1 MKVSQMYAP
10 TLREVP
16 AEAEVVSHQLMLR
29 AGFIRKAAGGVYS
42 YLPLAWRVLKKI
54 ENIVREEMDDAGAQE
69 LLMPIVQPA
78 EIWQES
84 GRWDVYGQEMFK
96 LMDRHERPFCLGP
109 THEEMVTTLIRQDVR
124 SYRQLPLNVYQIQN
138 KYRDEKRPRFGLLR
152 GREFIM
158 KDAYSFDKDEAGLEV
173 SYKKMY
179 DAYNNVF
186 TRCGLNF
193 RPVEADSGAIGGS
206 GSHEFT
212 VIAGSGENEIVF
224 CSKCDY
230 AANVEKAEL
239 KPIEA
244 ADEEVKEKEK
254 VVTPD
259 CKTIADV
266 CAYLKLPVD
275 HSVKAVAYNSNKGL
289 ILCFVRGDHEVN
301 EIKIVNTCGVLEDSL
316 EMASEEQLAAAGTI
330 GGYMGPVGIDL
341 KKATVVVDST
351 VMNMHNICCGAN
363 EEGYHF
369 VNVEPKRDFN
379 VTYVADIRMIQ
390 EGDPCPHC
398 GAPVVKARGIEVGQ
412 VFKLYTKYSDAL
424 HATFLDEEG
433 KERPMVMGCYGIGV
447 SRTMAAAI
455 EQNHDENGII
465 WPVAIAPY
473 EVLVVPMNAKDKES
487 WDKAEEIY
495 QQLKRAGVEVVIDDR
510 NERPGV
516 KFKDADL
523 IGYPLRVVV
532 GPKTLSSG
540 QLEVK
545 IRKNGEIKYLPLE
558 GDYVEEIK
566 NILAELM
573 AK

>member
-1 MKVSQMYAP
+1 MRVSKLYAP

-29 AGFIRKAAGGVYS
+29 AGFMRKAAGGIYT

-54 ENIVREEMDDAGAQE
+54 ERIVREEMDAKGSQE

-84 GRWDVYGQEMFK
+84 GRWDVYGAEMFR
-96 LMDRHERPFCLGP
+96 LQDRHNRCFCLGP
-109 THEEMVTTLIRQDVR
+109 THEEMVTTLIRGDVR
-124 SYRQLPLNVYQIQN
+124 SYRQLPLSVYQIQN
-138 KYRDEKRPRFGLLR
+138 KYRDERRPRFGLMR

-158 KDAYSFDKDEAGLEV
+158 KDAYSFDRDEAGLDK
-173 SYKKMY
+173 SYQDMY
-179 DAYNNVF
+179 DAYTNIF

-206 GSHEFT
+206 GSHEFM
-212 VIAGSGENEIVF
+212 VIADSGEAEIVF
-224 CSKCDY
+224 CTSCDY

-239 KPIEA
+239 FPLEA
-244 ADEEVKEKEK
+244 QEEAMLTKEE

-275 HSVKAVAYNSNKGL
+275 HSVKAVAYNSEKGL

-301 EIKIVNTCGVLEDSL
+301 EIKVINTCGVIDL
-316 EMASEEQLAAAGTI
+316 EMATEEQLAAAGTV
-330 GGYMGPVGIDL
+330 GGYMGPVGIEN
-341 KKATVVVDST
+341 KKVIVVVDAT
-351 VMNMHNICCGAN
+351 VMKMHNVCCGAN
-363 EEGYHF
+363 KEGYHF
-369 VNVEPKRDFN
+369 INVNPGRDFTP
-379 VTYVADIRMIQ
+379 TYVADIRLIQ

-398 GAPVVKARGIEVGQ
+398 GGEVSKARGIEVGQ
-412 VFKLYTKYSDAL
+412 VFKLFTKYSSAL
-424 HATFLDEEG
+424 KATYLDENG
-433 KERPMVMGCYGIGV
+433 KEQPMVMGCYGVGV

-455 EQNHDENGII
+455 EQNYDDNGII
-465 WPVAIAPY
+465 WPIEIAPY
-473 EVLVVPMNAKDKES
+473 HVLIVPVNTKDEAS
-487 WDKAEEIY
+487 AAKAEEIY
-495 QQLKRAGVEVVIDDR
+495 MQLKKVGLETVIDDR

-532 GPKTLSSG
+532 GPKTLTEG
-540 QLEVK
+540 NLEVK
-545 IRKNGEIKYLPLE
+545 IRKTGEIRYLPLD
-558 GDYVEEIK
+558 GDYVQDIK
-566 NILAELM
+566 NIIAEL
-573 AK
+573 AFSK

>member
-1 MKVSQMYAP
+1 MRVSKLYAP

-29 AGFIRKAAGGVYS
+29 AGFMRKAAGGIYT

-54 ENIVREEMDDAGAQE
+54 ERIVREEMDAKGSQE

-84 GRWDVYGQEMFK
+84 GRWDVYGAEMFR
-96 LMDRHERPFCLGP
+96 LQDRHNRCFCLGP
-109 THEEMVTTLIRQDVR
+109 THEEMVTTLIRGDVR
-124 SYRQLPLNVYQIQN
+124 SYRQLPLSVYQIQN
-138 KYRDEKRPRFGLLR
+138 KYRDERRPRFGLMR

-158 KDAYSFDKDEAGLEV
+158 KDAYSFDRDEAGLDK
-173 SYKKMY
+173 SYQDMY
-179 DAYNNVF
+179 DAYTNIF

-206 GSHEFT
+206 GSHEFM
-212 VIAGSGENEIVF
+212 VIADSGEAEIVF
-224 CSKCDY
+224 CTSCDY

-239 KPIEA
+239 FPLEA
-244 ADEEVKEKEK
+244 QEEAMLTKEE

-275 HSVKAVAYNSNKGL
+275 HSVKAVAYNSEKGL

-301 EIKIVNTCGVLEDSL
+301 EIKVINTCGVIDL
-316 EMASEEQLAAAGTI
+316 EMATEEQLAAAGTV
-330 GGYMGPVGIDL
+330 GGYMGPVGIDN
-341 KKATVVVDST
+341 KKVIVVVDAT
-351 VMNMHNICCGAN
+351 VMKMHNVCCGAN
-363 EEGYHF
+363 KEGYHF
-369 VNVEPKRDFN
+369 INVNPGRDFTP
-379 VTYVADIRMIQ
+379 TYVADIRLIQ

-398 GAPVVKARGIEVGQ
+398 GGEVSKARGIEVGQ
-412 VFKLYTKYSDAL
+412 VFKLFTKYSSAL
-424 HATFLDEEG
+424 KATYLDENG
-433 KERPMVMGCYGIGV
+433 KEQPMVMGCYGVGV

-455 EQNHDENGII
+455 EQNYDDNGII
-465 WPVAIAPY
+465 WPIEIAPY
-473 EVLVVPMNAKDKES
+473 HVLVLPVNTKDEAS
-487 WDKAEEIY
+487 AAKAEEIY
-495 QQLKRAGVEVVIDDR
+495 MQLKKVGLETVIDDR

-532 GPKTLSSG
+532 GPKTLTEG
-540 QLEVK
+540 KLEVK
-545 IRKNGEIKYLPLE
+545 IRKTGEIRYLPLD
-558 GDYVEEIK
+558 GDYVQDIK
-566 NILAELM
+566 NIIAEL
-573 AK
+573 AFSK

>member
-1 MKVSQMYAP
+1 MRVSKLYAP

-29 AGFIRKAAGGVYS
+29 AGFMRKAAGGIYT

-54 ENIVREEMDDAGAQE
+54 ERIVREEMDAKGSQE

-84 GRWDVYGQEMFK
+84 GRWDVYGAEMFR
-96 LMDRHERPFCLGP
+96 LQDRHNRCFCLGP
-109 THEEMVTTLIRQDVR
+109 THEEMVTTLIRGDVR
-124 SYRQLPLNVYQIQN
+124 SYRQLPLSVYQIQN
-138 KYRDEKRPRFGLLR
+138 KYRDERRPRFGLMR

-158 KDAYSFDKDEAGLEV
+158 KDAYSFDRDEAGLDK
-173 SYKKMY
+173 SYQDMY
-179 DAYNNVF
+179 DAYTNIF

-206 GSHEFT
+206 GSHEFM
-212 VIAGSGENEIVF
+212 VIADSGEAEIVF
-224 CSKCDY
+224 CTSCDY

-239 KPIEA
+239 FPLEA
-244 ADEEVKEKEK
+244 QEEAMLTKEE

-275 HSVKAVAYNSNKGL
+275 HSVKAVAYNSEKGL

-301 EIKIVNTCGVLEDSL
+301 EIKVINTCGVIDL
-316 EMASEEQLAAAGTI
+316 EMATEEQLAAAGTV
-330 GGYMGPVGIDL
+330 GGYMGPVGIDN
-341 KKATVVVDST
+341 KKVIVVVDAT
-351 VMNMHNICCGAN
+351 VMKMHNVCCGAN
-363 EEGYHF
+363 KEGYHF
-369 VNVEPKRDFN
+369 INVNPGRDFTP
-379 VTYVADIRMIQ
+379 TYVADIRLIQ

-398 GAPVVKARGIEVGQ
+398 GGEVSKARGIEVGQ
-412 VFKLYTKYSDAL
+412 VFKLFTKYSSAL
-424 HATFLDEEG
+424 KATYHDENG
-433 KERPMVMGCYGIGV
+433 KEQPMVMGCYGVGV

-455 EQNHDENGII
+455 EQNYDDNGII
-465 WPVAIAPY
+465 WPIEIAPY
-473 EVLVVPMNAKDKES
+473 HVLVVPVNTKDEAS
-487 WDKAEEIY
+487 AAKAEEIY
-495 QQLKRAGVEVVIDDR
+495 MQLKKVGLETVIDDR

-532 GPKTLSSG
+532 GPKTLTEG
-540 QLEVK
+540 NLEVK
-545 IRKNGEIKYLPLE
+545 IRKTGEIRYLPLD
-558 GDYVEEIK
+558 GDYVQDIK
-566 NILAELM
+566 NIIAEL
-573 AK
+573 AFSK